1 MEAVHIDA
9 TKIILMVSIVSMII
23 MSGSSDISEATSHVD
38 VSMST
43 QFAWVKA
50 LLGSRHT
57 FALF

>member
-1 MEAVHIDA
+1 MEAVHLDA

-38 VSMST
+38 VSMSS

>member
-9 TKIILMVSIVSMII
+9 TKIIMMVSIVSMII
-23 MSGSSDISEATSHVD
+23 MSGSSDISEATYHVD
-38 VSMST
+38 VSMSS

>member
-1 MEAVHIDA
+1 MEAVHIDD

-38 VSMST
+38 VSMSS

>member
-38 VSMST
+38 VSMSS

>member
-23 MSGSSDISEATSHVD
+23 MSGSSDISEATNHVD
-38 VSMST
+38 VSMSS